1 MHTYHI
7 IYYTFDQP
15 GYVSLKIF
23 EMVRSEVYLVV
34 IYLGTVRYSFFS
46 IPCLIVSNI
55 VFDFFFTITEVED
68 GIFTDC
74 KSKNSSIG

>member
-55 VFDFFFTITEVED
+55 VFDFFLPLLKLKMV
-68 GIFTDC
+68 
-74 KSKNSSIG
+74 SSQIVSPRTHL